1 MTSQSTYWF
10 KRVIKK
16 SWDTACLALLW
27 LLWGLAPSKILW
39 QKKSNKW
46 LRLCWTGIFSKKIP
60 KRNYTL
66 VLYSLRNLKKKFSA
80 ALHFVNLQNN
90 LKSWILPHHPLSHTV
105 KHPKVHTHT
114 FHLSRY
120 GKLRKRKSTTQGYK
134 AT

>member
-1 MTSQSTYWF
+1 MRTSAF
-10 KRVIKK
+10 KNTIPKK
-16 SWDTACLALLW
+16 KQQMIMPVL
-27 LLWGLAPSKILW
+27 
-39 QKKSNKW
+39 N
-46 LRLCWTGIFSKKIP
+46 RHIFKKIP

-90 LKSWILPHHPLSHTV
+90 LKSWILPHHSLSHTV

-114 FHLSRY
+114 FHISRY
-120 GKLRKRKSTTQGYK
+120 GKLRKRKSTSQGYK